1 MNDAA
6 AWKTFFDTWPAGIGR
21 TGVVV
26 TTLNDQIPFDGFM
39 HNEMFLMIERKT
51 PDTLGARKVV
61 IPMSGIAAVKFI
73 EVLAVQSFTTWGFAG
88 TVGAKKPA
96 AH

>member
-6 AWKTFFDTWPAGIGR
+6 AWKTLLDTWPAGVAR
-21 TGVVV
+21 SGVLI
-26 TTLNDQIPFDGFM
+26 TTLNEQIPFEGFM
-39 HNEMFLMIERKT
+39 HSEQFIMVERKT

-61 IPMSGIAAVKFI
+61 VPLSGISTLKFT
-73 EVLAVQSFTTWGFAG
+73 EVLSAQAFGPWGFAG
-88 TVGAKKPA
+88 TVGAKKAA